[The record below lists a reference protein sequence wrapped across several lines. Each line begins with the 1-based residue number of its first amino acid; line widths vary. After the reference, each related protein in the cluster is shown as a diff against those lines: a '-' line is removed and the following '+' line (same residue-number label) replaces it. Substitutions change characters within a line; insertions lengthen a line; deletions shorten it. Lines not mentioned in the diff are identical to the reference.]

1 MHLNRRQFIATLA
14 AASIGGHRVLADVS
28 NKPSSSSIRPCLWQ
42 DGVAPRTIAVVGDL
56 QRTSSYE
63 QLFLSRSQNDAEREQ
78 IFSAIA
84 EEKPDMLLLLGDQVF
99 EGDSNDDWRH
109 FDRLIRG
116 VNDAGVPVRAML
128 GNHDYGRDL
137 ALCRRNFSARFPAQ
151 ANSIHQ
157 LTRLGSVALITLN
170 SNLDQLDSDQIRRQE
185 EEYVTWLGELDDDPS
200 VLGVIVA
207 SHHPPY
213 TNSDLGNSPEVISMF
228 ATPFL
233 RARKTRLYLS
243 GHAHTYERF
252 STGDKMFVVS
262 GGGGGPRRSVSIA
275 PNRPNQNDLYRV
287 GTLRP
292 FHYVR
297 LHIEGGRIRGEVPMI
312 AKGGREF
319 VVGDTFDLGLYP
331 SATVAAR

>member
-1 MHLNRRQFIATLA
+1 MHLNRRKFIATLA
-14 AASIGGHRVLADVS
+14 VASIGGSRVLAGVAS
-28 NKPSSSSIRPCLWQ
+28 KSAASTIRPCLWQ
-42 DGVAPRTIAVVGDL
+42 DGVVPQTIAIVGDL
-56 QRTSSYE
+56 QRTSPYE
-63 QLFLSRSQNDAEREQ
+63 QLFLSRSQNDFERQQ

-99 EGDSNDDWRH
+99 EGDSHDDWEH
-109 FDRLIRG
+109 FDRLIQG
-116 VNDAGVPVRAML
+116 VNDAGVPVRAMM
-128 GNHDYGRDL
+128 GNHDYGRDHT
-137 ALCRRNFSARFPAQ
+137 LCHRNFGARFPSQ
-151 ANSIHQ
+151 ASTVHQ

-170 SNLDQLDSDQIRRQE
+170 SNLDQLSSDQIRRQE

-200 VLGVIVA
+200 VQGVIVA

-233 RARKTRLYLS
+233 RSRKTRLYLS

-292 FHYVR
+292 FHYIR
-297 LHIEGGRIRGEVPMI
+297 LQIENGRIRGEVPMI
-312 AKGGREF
+312 AKGGTRF
-319 VVGDTFDLGLYP
+319 AVGDTFDLGLYP
-331 SATVAAR
+331 TATVASR